1 MKVIRPI
8 CCGMDVHKNIIVAT
22 IAKTNDSGIAEYF
35 QRQFNSQN
43 YSLYE
48 LKAWLKEYECFE
60 VAMESTG
67 KYWIPIFNVLKDEIN
82 VYVIHPKYTK
92 AIKGKKTNKK
102 DSKWIADLFRHDL
115 VKFSFIPPKEIRQL
129 RELSRYRIKLVGM
142 RCSES
147 LRYQNSLTVS
157 NIGLGSILSD
167 STGKS
172 ARNVM
177 ALALNS
183 ETITEKEIKSLLK
196 TKAKN
201 KAQEVL
207 KSLEGRR
214 VENDQRLKMSIASGH
229 MNELDKHIEE
239 IEIEMAKRCIPY
251 SSYIECMI
259 QIPGISYM
267 ASMAIIAE
275 IGIDMGQFESDKQL
289 TCWAG
294 LSPANNES
302 ANKKKSVKISKA
314 GSYIKPLLVQCALA
328 AIKSNSKPYYRIKY
342 ERIKK
347 RRGHKKAIIAIA
359 RMMLVAIYHILLTG
373 ETFNPSDIEEI
384 HNPKTSKNKTLTVES
399 ALTFLKEQGLDISSI
414 NLVAL

>member
-1 MKVIRPI
+1 
-8 CCGMDVHKNIIVAT
+8 MDVHKNIIVTT
-22 IAKTNDSGIAEYF
+22 IVKTNDSGIAEYF

-43 YSLYE
+43 YSVYE

-67 KYWIPIFNVLKDEIN
+67 KYWIPIFNVLEDEIN

-102 DSKWIADLFRHDL
+102 DSKRIADIFRHDL

-142 RCSES
+142 RCYES

-177 ALALNS
+177 SLALNS
-183 ETITEKEIKSLLK
+183 ETITEKEIKALLK
-196 TKAKN
+196 AGAKK

-214 VENDQRLKMSIASGH
+214 VENDQRLKMKIASGH

-239 IEIEMAKRCIPY
+239 IEIEIAKRCIPY

-267 ASMAIIAE
+267 ASIAIIAE
-275 IGIDMGQFESDKQL
+275 IGETQDN
-289 TCWAG
+289 
-294 LSPANNES
+294 LSL
-302 ANKKKSVKISKA
+302 I
-314 GSYIKPLLVQCALA
+314 
-328 AIKSNSKPYYRIKY
+328 NS
-342 ERIKK
+342 
-347 RRGHKKAIIAIA
+347 
-359 RMMLVAIYHILLTG
+359 
-373 ETFNPSDIEEI
+373 
-384 HNPKTSKNKTLTVES
+384 
-399 ALTFLKEQGLDISSI
+399 
-414 NLVAL
+414 